1 MSLFAKRVFL
11 HVLLPLFIGFF
22 IYFFFR
28 PDILFIQWFTNREPA
43 IPLHQLNKLQEL
55 FIFSGPD
62 FCWSYSLSSAL
73 FIWEKWQGSRIR
85 FFFLVVLLIVTGAEL
100 IQYLL
105 ASVFTPDWID
115 VLAALSAFILSYF
128 LIKRQDNEK

>member
-1 MSLFAKRVFL
+1 MSHFVKRIFL

-73 FIWEKWQGSRIR
+73 FIWEKWQGKKIR
-85 FFFLVVLLIVTGAEL
+85 LFPLVVLMVVVCSEL

-115 VLAALSAFILSYF
+115 VLAALSAFILSYL
-128 LIKRQDNEK
+128 LIRRQVNEK